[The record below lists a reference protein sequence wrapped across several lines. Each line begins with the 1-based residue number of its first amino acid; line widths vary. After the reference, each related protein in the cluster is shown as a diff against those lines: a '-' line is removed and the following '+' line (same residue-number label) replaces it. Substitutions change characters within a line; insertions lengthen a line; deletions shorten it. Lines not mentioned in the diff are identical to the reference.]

1 MKPNDM
7 IDYFRSIN
15 SNIFKKIGEKNTMKY
30 PGLLDDDI
38 SRVGTNE
45 AQMYNLLSGMVVADL
60 VKTCL
65 GPRGMSKMY
74 IDILGEDTL
83 TKHGG
88 AFLRKVDVDHP
99 AAKSVI
105 EAVNTVDTHVG
116 DGTSSTAILIGS
128 LLGNAKE
135 LLNLGIPTAT
145 IIRGYEMGLDL
156 ALNSLDEI
164 KIKQNNDNLEKMR
177 ELLITCITGK
187 TIFDLQED
195 QMKIVDMIIEA
206 SLDVADLKNHHLSI
220 DDIKIEEKIGNVTQI
235 QLIKGTLIDK
245 TIDSSA
251 MPKCINNAKILL
263 INESL
268 ETMKTRCES
277 EIEITSPE
285 QMSQFLV
292 QENNDLDHLVENI
305 VNSGANVVISR
316 KGVNDFVQE
325 SLAKKG
331 IISMR
336 RVKYNDLW
344 WLEKAVGAK
353 TCESIEKISPNEL
366 GFARKI
372 YEKTV
377 GGDPMVFVEGKSP
390 KSVTILL
397 RANSKRYLDELH
409 RNILNAFHVLQNFIE
424 SPFVVYGAGSVE
436 GLVSQKIKKQSVIID
451 GKEQV
456 VVDKFGDAILQIPL
470 TLAKNVGMDILD
482 TKTCLQAKLANSN
495 GKIKWYGINSETRN
509 ISDMSSSKIIETVA
523 VKQQIFKTAV
533 EATNLILNVN
543 DVFMKNI
550 IDNTHCH
557 VDGVVHAHHD
567 PGKNHNHFE
576 QEGLEQRQ
584 MHQYY

>member
-1 MKPNDM
+1 
-7 IDYFRSIN
+7 
-15 SNIFKKIGEKNTMKY
+15 MKY
-30 PGLLDDDI
+30 PGLLNDDI

-45 AQMYNLLSGMVVADL
+45 AQMYNLLSGTLVADL

-105 EAVNTVDTHVG
+105 DAVNTVDTHVG
-116 DGTSSTAILIGS
+116 DGTSSAAILIGS

-145 IIRGYEMGLDL
+145 IVRGYEMGLDL
-156 ALNSLDEI
+156 ALDTLDEI

-195 QMKIVDMIIEA
+195 QGKIVDMIIEA
-206 SLDVADLKNHHLSI
+206 ALDVADLKNNHFAI
-220 DDIKIEEKIGNVTQI
+220 DDIKIEDKIGNVTEI

-251 MPKCINNAKILL
+251 MPKCINDAKILL
-263 INESL
+263 INEPL
-268 ETMKTRCES
+268 ETMKTRYES
-277 EIEITSPE
+277 EIEITSPK

-292 QENNDLDHLVENI
+292 QENNDLDHLVQNI

-344 WLEKAVGAK
+344 WLEKAVNAK
-353 TCESIEKISPNEL
+353 TCESIEKISPHEL

-424 SPFVVYGAGSVE
+424 SPFVVCGAGSVE
-436 GLVSQKIKKQSVIID
+436 GLLSQKIKKQSGTID
-451 GKEQV
+451 GKEQIV
-456 VVDKFGDAILQIPL
+456 VEKFADSILEIPL
-470 TLAKNVGMDILD
+470 TLARNVGMDVLD
-482 TKTCLQAKLANSN
+482 TKTCLQAKFANSN

-509 ISDMSSSKIIETVA
+509 ISDMSLSKIIETVA

-533 EATNLILNVN
+533 EATNLILSVN

>member
-1 MKPNDM
+1 
-7 IDYFRSIN
+7 
-15 SNIFKKIGEKNTMKY
+15 MKY

-220 DDIKIEEKIGNVTQI
+220 DDIKIEEKIGNVTEI

-292 QENNDLDHLVENI
+292 QENNDLDHLVQNI

>member
-1 MKPNDM
+1 
-7 IDYFRSIN
+7 
-15 SNIFKKIGEKNTMKY
+15 MKY
-30 PGLLDDDI
+30 PGLLNDDI

-45 AQMYNLLSGMVVADL
+45 AQMYNLLSGTLVADL

-116 DGTSSTAILIGS
+116 DGTSSAAILIGS

-145 IIRGYEMGLDL
+145 IVRGYEIGLDL
-156 ALNSLDEI
+156 VLDYLDEI

-177 ELLITCITGK
+177 ELLTTCITGK

-195 QMKIVDMIIEA
+195 QGKIVDMIIEA
-206 SLDVADLKNHHLSI
+206 VLDVADLKNNYFSI
-220 DDIKIEEKIGNVTQI
+220 DDIKIEEKIGNVTEI

-251 MPKCINNAKILL
+251 MPKCINDAKILL
-263 INESL
+263 INEPL
-268 ETMKTRCES
+268 ETMKTRYES
-277 EIEITSPE
+277 EIEITSPK

-292 QENNDLDHLVENI
+292 QENNDLDHLVQNI

-344 WLEKAVGAK
+344 WLEKAVNAK
-353 TCESIEKISPNEL
+353 TCESIEKISPHEL

-397 RANSKRYLDELH
+397 RANSKLYLDELH

-424 SPFVVYGAGSVE
+424 SPFVVCGAGSVE
-436 GLVSQKIKKQSVIID
+436 GLLSQKIKKQSGTID
-451 GKEQV
+451 GKEQIV
-456 VVDKFGDAILQIPL
+456 VEKFADSILEIPL
-470 TLAKNVGMDILD
+470 TLARNVGMDVLD
-482 TKTCLQAKLANSN
+482 TKTCLQAKFANSN

-509 ISDMSSSKIIETVA
+509 ISDMSLSKIIETVA

-533 EATNLILNVN
+533 EATNLILSVD

>member
-1 MKPNDM
+1 
-7 IDYFRSIN
+7 
-15 SNIFKKIGEKNTMKY
+15 MKY
-30 PGLLDDDI
+30 PGLLNDDI

-45 AQMYNLLSGMVVADL
+45 AQMYNLLSGTLVADL

-116 DGTSSTAILIGS
+116 DGTSSAAILIGS

-145 IIRGYEMGLDL
+145 IVRGYEMGLDL
-156 ALNSLDEI
+156 VLDSLDEI

-195 QMKIVDMIIEA
+195 QGKIVDMIIEA
-206 SLDVADLKNHHLSI
+206 TLDVADLKNNHFAI
-220 DDIKIEEKIGNVTQI
+220 DDIKIEEKIGNVTEI

-251 MPKCINNAKILL
+251 MPKCINDAKILL
-263 INESL
+263 INEPL
-268 ETMKTRCES
+268 ETMKTRYES
-277 EIEITSPE
+277 EIEITSPK

-292 QENNDLDHLVENI
+292 QENNELDHLVQNI

-344 WLEKAVGAK
+344 WLEKAVNAK
-353 TCESIEKISPNEL
+353 TCESIEKISPHEL

-397 RANSKRYLDELH
+397 RANSKQYLDELH

-424 SPFVVYGAGSVE
+424 SPFVVCGAGSVE
-436 GLVSQKIKKQSVIID
+436 GLLSQKIKKQSGTID
-451 GKEQV
+451 GKEQIV
-456 VVDKFGDAILQIPL
+456 VEKFADSILEIPL
-470 TLAKNVGMDILD
+470 TLARNVGMDVLD
-482 TKTCLQAKLANSN
+482 TKTCLQAKFANSN

-509 ISDMSSSKIIETVA
+509 ISDMSLSKIIETVA

-533 EATNLILNVN
+533 EATNLIVNVN

>member
-1 MKPNDM
+1 
-7 IDYFRSIN
+7 
-15 SNIFKKIGEKNTMKY
+15 MKY
-30 PGLLDDDI
+30 PGLLNDDI

-45 AQMYNLLSGMVVADL
+45 AQMYNLLSGTLVADL

-116 DGTSSTAILIGS
+116 DGTSSAAILIGS

-145 IIRGYEMGLDL
+145 IVRGYEIGLDL
-156 ALNSLDEI
+156 VLDYLDEI

-206 SLDVADLKNHHLSI
+206 VLDVADLKNNHFAI
-220 DDIKIEEKIGNVTQI
+220 DDIKIEEKIGNVTEI

-251 MPKCINNAKILL
+251 MPKCINDAKILL
-263 INESL
+263 INEPL
-268 ETMKTRCES
+268 ETMKTRYES
-277 EIEITSPE
+277 EIVITSPK

-292 QENNDLDHLVENI
+292 QENNDLDHLVQNI

-344 WLEKAVGAK
+344 WLEKAVNAK
-353 TCESIEKISPNEL
+353 TCESIEKISPHEL

-424 SPFVVYGAGSVE
+424 SPFVVCGAGSVE
-436 GLVSQKIKKQSVIID
+436 GLLSQKIKKQSGTID
-451 GKEQV
+451 GKEQIV
-456 VVDKFGDAILQIPL
+456 VEKFADSILEIPL
-470 TLAKNVGMDILD
+470 TLARNVGMDVLD
-482 TKTCLQAKLANSN
+482 TKTCLQAKFANSN

-509 ISDMSSSKIIETVA
+509 ISDMSLSKIIETVA

-533 EATNLILNVN
+533 EATNLIVNVN

>member
-1 MKPNDM
+1 
-7 IDYFRSIN
+7 
-15 SNIFKKIGEKNTMKY
+15 MKY
-30 PGLLDDDI
+30 PGLLNDDI

-45 AQMYNLLSGMVVADL
+45 AQMYNLLSGTLVADL

-116 DGTSSTAILIGS
+116 DGTSSAAILIGS

-145 IIRGYEMGLDL
+145 IVRGYEMGLDL
-156 ALNSLDEI
+156 VLDSLDEI

-195 QMKIVDMIIEA
+195 QGKIVDMIIEA
-206 SLDVADLKNHHLSI
+206 TLDVADLKNNHFAI
-220 DDIKIEEKIGNVTQI
+220 DDIKIEDKIGNVTEI

-251 MPKCINNAKILL
+251 MPKCINDAKILL
-263 INESL
+263 INEPL
-268 ETMKTRCES
+268 ETMKTRYES
-277 EIEITSPE
+277 EIVITSPK

-292 QENNDLDHLVENI
+292 QENNDLDHLVQNI

-344 WLEKAVGAK
+344 WLEKAVNAK
-353 TCESIEKISPNEL
+353 TCESIEKISPHEL

-424 SPFVVYGAGSVE
+424 SPFVVCGAGSVE
-436 GLVSQKIKKQSVIID
+436 GLLSQKIKKQSGTID
-451 GKEQV
+451 GKEQIV
-456 VVDKFGDAILQIPL
+456 VEKFADSILEIPL
-470 TLAKNVGMDILD
+470 TLARNVGMDVLD
-482 TKTCLQAKLANSN
+482 TKTCLQAKFANSN

-509 ISDMSSSKIIETVA
+509 ISDMSLSKIIETVA

-533 EATNLILNVN
+533 EATNLIVNVN

>member
-1 MKPNDM
+1 
-7 IDYFRSIN
+7 
-15 SNIFKKIGEKNTMKY
+15 MKY
-30 PGLLDDDI
+30 PGLLNDDI

-45 AQMYNLLSGMVVADL
+45 AQMYNLLSGTLVADL

-116 DGTSSTAILIGS
+116 DGTSSAAILIGS

-145 IIRGYEMGLDL
+145 IVRGYEIGLDL
-156 ALNSLDEI
+156 ALDSLDEI

-195 QMKIVDMIIEA
+195 QGKIVDMIIEA
-206 SLDVADLKNHHLSI
+206 VLDVADLKNNHFAI
-220 DDIKIEEKIGNVTQI
+220 DDIKIEEKIGNVTEI

-251 MPKCINNAKILL
+251 MPKCINDAKILL
-263 INESL
+263 INEPL
-268 ETMKTRCES
+268 ETMKTRYES
-277 EIEITSPE
+277 EIEITSPK

-292 QENNDLDHLVENI
+292 QENNDLDHLVQNI

-344 WLEKAVGAK
+344 WLEKAVNAK
-353 TCESIEKISPNEL
+353 TCESIEKISPHEL

-397 RANSKRYLDELH
+397 RANSKQYLDELH
-409 RNILNAFHVLQNFIE
+409 RNILNAFHILQNFIE
-424 SPFVVYGAGSVE
+424 SPFVVCGAGSVE
-436 GLVSQKIKKQSVIID
+436 GLLSQKIKKQSGTID
-451 GKEQV
+451 GKEQIV
-456 VVDKFGDAILQIPL
+456 VEKFADSILEIPL
-470 TLAKNVGMDILD
+470 TLARNVGMDVLD
-482 TKTCLQAKLANSN
+482 TKTCLQAKFANSN

-509 ISDMSSSKIIETVA
+509 ISDMSLSKIIETVA

-533 EATNLILNVN
+533 EATNLIVNVN

>member
-1 MKPNDM
+1 
-7 IDYFRSIN
+7 
-15 SNIFKKIGEKNTMKY
+15 MKY
-30 PGLLDDDI
+30 PGLLDDNI

-45 AQMYNLLSGMVVADL
+45 AQMYNILSGMVVSDL

-99 AAKSVI
+99 AAKAVI

-116 DGTSSTAILIGS
+116 DGTSSTAVLIGS
-128 LLGNAKE
+128 FLENAKE

-145 IIRGYEMGLDL
+145 IVQGNEIGLDL
-156 ALNSLDEI
+156 ALDFLDEI
-164 KIKQNNDNLEKMR
+164 KIKQHNDNLEKMR
-177 ELLITCITGK
+177 ELLTTCITGK
-187 TIFDLQED
+187 TIFDLQD
-195 QMKIVDMIIEA
+195 DRTKIIDMILEA
-206 SLDVADLKNHHLSI
+206 VLDVSDLKNNTFSI
-220 DDIKIEEKIGNVTQI
+220 DDIKIEEKIGNVTEI

-245 TIDSSA
+245 TIDSSS
-251 MPKCINNAKILL
+251 MPKCIDDAKILL
-263 INESL
+263 INEPL
-268 ETMKTRCES
+268 ETMKTRYES

-292 QENNDLDHLVENI
+292 QENNDLDYLVQKI
-305 VNSGANVVISR
+305 VSSGANVVISR
-316 KGVNDFVQE
+316 KGVNNFVQE

-344 WLEKAVGAK
+344 WLEKAVNAK
-353 TCESIEKISPNEL
+353 TCKSIEKISPDEL

-377 GGDPMVFVEGKSP
+377 GGDSMVFVEGKSP

-409 RNILNAFHVLQNFIE
+409 RNILNAFHVLQNFIQ
-424 SPFVVYGAGSVE
+424 SPFIVYGAGSAE
-436 GLVSQKIKKQSVIID
+436 GLVSQKIKKQFQFID
-451 GKEQV
+451 GKEQI
-456 VVDKFGDAILQIPL
+456 VVDKFADSILQIPL
-470 TLAKNVGMDILD
+470 TLAKNVGMDVLN
-482 TKTCLQAKLANSN
+482 TRTSLQSKLAKTNQN
-495 GKIKWYGINSETRN
+495 TVWYGINSETRS
-509 ISDMSSSKIIETVA
+509 ISNMSSSKIIETVA

-557 VDGVVHAHHD
+557 IDGVVHAHHD

>member
-1 MKPNDM
+1 
-7 IDYFRSIN
+7 
-15 SNIFKKIGEKNTMKY
+15 MKY
-30 PGLLDDDI
+30 PGLLNDDI

-45 AQMYNLLSGMVVADL
+45 AQMYNLLSGTLVADL

-116 DGTSSTAILIGS
+116 DGTSSAAILIGS

-145 IIRGYEMGLDL
+145 IVRGYEIGLDL
-156 ALNSLDEI
+156 VLDYLDEI

-206 SLDVADLKNHHLSI
+206 VLDVADLKNNHFAI
-220 DDIKIEEKIGNVTQI
+220 DDIKIEEKIGNVTEI

-251 MPKCINNAKILL
+251 MPKCINDAKILL
-263 INESL
+263 INEPL
-268 ETMKTRCES
+268 ETMKTRYES
-277 EIEITSPE
+277 EIEITSPK

-292 QENNDLDHLVENI
+292 QENNDLDHLVQNI

-344 WLEKAVGAK
+344 WLEKAVNAK
-353 TCESIEKISPNEL
+353 TCESIEKISPHEL

-397 RANSKRYLDELH
+397 RANSKQYLDELH

-424 SPFVVYGAGSVE
+424 SPFVVCGAGSVE
-436 GLVSQKIKKQSVIID
+436 GLLSQKIKKQSGTID
-451 GKEQV
+451 GKEQIV
-456 VVDKFGDAILQIPL
+456 VEKFADSILEIPL
-470 TLAKNVGMDILD
+470 TLARNVGMDVLD
-482 TKTCLQAKLANSN
+482 TKTCLQAKFANSN

-509 ISDMSSSKIIETVA
+509 ISDMSLSKIIETVA

-533 EATNLILNVN
+533 EATNLIVNVN

>member
-1 MKPNDM
+1 
-7 IDYFRSIN
+7 
-15 SNIFKKIGEKNTMKY
+15 MKY
-30 PGLLDDDI
+30 PGLLNDDI

-45 AQMYNLLSGMVVADL
+45 AQMYNLLSGTLVADL

-105 EAVNTVDTHVG
+105 DAVNTVDTHVG
-116 DGTSSTAILIGS
+116 DGTSSAAILIGS

-145 IIRGYEMGLDL
+145 IVRGYEIGLDL
-156 ALNSLDEI
+156 VLDSLDEI

-195 QMKIVDMIIEA
+195 QGKIVDMIIEA
-206 SLDVADLKNHHLSI
+206 VLDVADLKNNHFAI
-220 DDIKIEEKIGNVTQI
+220 DDIKIEEKIGNVTEI

-251 MPKCINNAKILL
+251 MPKCINDAKILL
-263 INESL
+263 INEPL
-268 ETMKTRCES
+268 ETMKTRYES
-277 EIEITSPE
+277 EIEITSPK

-292 QENNDLDHLVENI
+292 QENNDLDHLVQNI

-344 WLEKAVGAK
+344 WLEKAVNAK
-353 TCESIEKISPNEL
+353 TCESIEKISPHEL

-397 RANSKRYLDELH
+397 RANSKQYLDELH

-424 SPFVVYGAGSVE
+424 SPFVVCGAGSVE
-436 GLVSQKIKKQSVIID
+436 GLLSQKIKKQSGTID
-451 GKEQV
+451 GKEQIV
-456 VVDKFGDAILQIPL
+456 VEKFADSILEIPL
-470 TLAKNVGMDILD
+470 TLARNVGMDVLD
-482 TKTCLQAKLANSN
+482 TKTCLQAKFANSN

-509 ISDMSSSKIIETVA
+509 ISDMSLSKIIETVA

-533 EATNLILNVN
+533 EATNLIVNVN

>member
-1 MKPNDM
+1 
-7 IDYFRSIN
+7 
-15 SNIFKKIGEKNTMKY
+15 MKY
-30 PGLLDDDI
+30 PGLLNDDI

-45 AQMYNLLSGMVVADL
+45 AQMYNLLSGTLVADL

-105 EAVNTVDTHVG
+105 DAVNTVDTHVG
-116 DGTSSTAILIGS
+116 DGTSSAAILIGS

-145 IIRGYEMGLDL
+145 IVRGYEIGLDL
-156 ALNSLDEI
+156 ALDTLDEI

-195 QMKIVDMIIEA
+195 QGKIVDMIIEA
-206 SLDVADLKNHHLSI
+206 VLDVADLKNNHFAI
-220 DDIKIEEKIGNVTQI
+220 DDIKIEDKIGNVTEI

-251 MPKCINNAKILL
+251 MPKCINDAKILL
-263 INESL
+263 INEPL
-268 ETMKTRCES
+268 ETMKTRYES
-277 EIEITSPE
+277 EIEITSPK

-292 QENNDLDHLVENI
+292 QENNDLDHLVQNI

-344 WLEKAVGAK
+344 WLEKAVNAK
-353 TCESIEKISPNEL
+353 TCESIEKISPHEL

-397 RANSKRYLDELH
+397 RANSKQYLDELH

-424 SPFVVYGAGSVE
+424 SPFVVCGAGSVE
-436 GLVSQKIKKQSVIID
+436 GLLSQKIKKQSGTID
-451 GKEQV
+451 GKEQIV
-456 VVDKFGDAILQIPL
+456 VEKFADSILEIPL
-470 TLAKNVGMDILD
+470 TLARNVGMDVLD
-482 TKTCLQAKLANSN
+482 TKTCLQAKFANSN

-509 ISDMSSSKIIETVA
+509 ISDMSLSKIIETVA

-533 EATNLILNVN
+533 EATNLIVNVN

>member
-1 MKPNDM
+1 
-7 IDYFRSIN
+7 
-15 SNIFKKIGEKNTMKY
+15 MKY

-45 AQMYNLLSGMVVADL
+45 AQKYNLLSGMVVADL

-116 DGTSSTAILIGS
+116 DGTSSAAILIGS
-128 LLGNAKE
+128 LLGNTKE
-135 LLNLGIPTAT
+135 LLNLGIPTAM
-145 IIRGYEMGLDL
+145 IVRGYEMSLDL
-156 ALNSLDEI
+156 VLDSLDEI

-177 ELLITCITGK
+177 ELLITCIAGK

-195 QMKIVDMIIEA
+195 QTKIVDMIIEA
-206 SLDVADLKNHHLSI
+206 VLDVADLKNNHFAI
-220 DDIKIEEKIGNVTQI
+220 DDIKIEEKIGNITDI

-251 MPKCINNAKILL
+251 MPKCINDAKILL
-263 INESL
+263 INEPL
-268 ETMKTRCES
+268 ETMKTRYES

-292 QENNDLDHLVENI
+292 QENNDLDHLVQNI

-344 WLEKAVGAK
+344 WLEKAVNAK
-353 TCESIEKISPNEL
+353 TCESIEKISPHEL

-424 SPFVVYGAGSVE
+424 NPFVVWGAGSVE
-436 GLVSQKIKKQSVIID
+436 GLLSQKIKEQSVTID
-451 GKEQV
+451 GKEQLA
-456 VVDKFGDAILQIPL
+456 VDKFADSILEIPL
-470 TLAKNVGMDILD
+470 TLARNVGMDVLD
-482 TKTCLQAKLANSN
+482 TKTRLQAKFANSK
-495 GKIKWYGINSETRN
+495 GKTKWYGIDSDTRK
-509 ISDMSSSKIIETVA
+509 ISDMSPSKIIETVS

-533 EATNLILNVN
+533 EATNLILSVN

>member
-1 MKPNDM
+1 
-7 IDYFRSIN
+7 
-15 SNIFKKIGEKNTMKY
+15 MKY
-30 PGLLDDDI
+30 PGLLNDDI

-45 AQMYNLLSGMVVADL
+45 AQMYNLLSGTLVADL

-116 DGTSSTAILIGS
+116 DGTSSAAILIGS

-145 IIRGYEMGLDL
+145 IVRGYEIGLDL
-156 ALNSLDEI
+156 ALDSLDEI

-177 ELLITCITGK
+177 ELLTTCITGK

-206 SLDVADLKNHHLSI
+206 VLDVADLKNNHFAI
-220 DDIKIEEKIGNVTQI
+220 DDIKIEDKIGNVTEI

-251 MPKCINNAKILL
+251 MPKCINDAKILL
-263 INESL
+263 INEPL
-268 ETMKTRCES
+268 ETMKTRYES
-277 EIEITSPE
+277 EIEITSPK

-292 QENNDLDHLVENI
+292 QENNELDHLVQNI

-344 WLEKAVGAK
+344 WLEKAVNAK
-353 TCESIEKISPNEL
+353 TCESIEKISPHEL

-397 RANSKRYLDELH
+397 RANSKQYLDELH

-424 SPFVVYGAGSVE
+424 SPFVVCGAGSVE
-436 GLVSQKIKKQSVIID
+436 GLLSQKIKKQSGTID
-451 GKEQV
+451 GKEQIV
-456 VVDKFGDAILQIPL
+456 VEKFADSILEIPL
-470 TLAKNVGMDILD
+470 TLARNVGMDVLD
-482 TKTCLQAKLANSN
+482 TKTCLQAKFANSN

-509 ISDMSSSKIIETVA
+509 ISDMSLSKIIETVA

-533 EATNLILNVN
+533 EATNLIVNVN

>member
-1 MKPNDM
+1 
-7 IDYFRSIN
+7 
-15 SNIFKKIGEKNTMKY
+15 MKY
-30 PGLLDDDI
+30 PGLLNDDI

-45 AQMYNLLSGMVVADL
+45 AQIYNLLSGTLVADL

-105 EAVNTVDTHVG
+105 DAVNTVDTHVG
-116 DGTSSTAILIGS
+116 DGTSSAAILIGS

-145 IIRGYEMGLDL
+145 IVRGYEMGLDL
-156 ALNSLDEI
+156 ALDTLDEI

-195 QMKIVDMIIEA
+195 QGKIVDMIIEA
-206 SLDVADLKNHHLSI
+206 ALDVADLKNNHFAI
-220 DDIKIEEKIGNVTQI
+220 DDIKIEEKIGNVTEI

-251 MPKCINNAKILL
+251 MPKCINDAKILL
-263 INESL
+263 INEPL
-268 ETMKTRCES
+268 ETMKTRYES
-277 EIEITSPE
+277 EIEITSPK

-292 QENNDLDHLVENI
+292 QENNDLDHLVQNI

-344 WLEKAVGAK
+344 WLEKAVNAK
-353 TCESIEKISPNEL
+353 TCESIEKISPHEL

-397 RANSKRYLDELH
+397 RANSKQYLDELH

-424 SPFVVYGAGSVE
+424 SPFVVCGAGSVE
-436 GLVSQKIKKQSVIID
+436 GLLSQKIKKQSGTID
-451 GKEQV
+451 GKEQIV
-456 VVDKFGDAILQIPL
+456 VEKFADSILEIPL
-470 TLAKNVGMDILD
+470 TLARNVGMDVLD
-482 TKTCLQAKLANSN
+482 TKTCLQAKFANSN

-509 ISDMSSSKIIETVA
+509 ISDMSLSKIIETVA

-533 EATNLILNVN
+533 EATNLIVNVN

>member
-1 MKPNDM
+1 
-7 IDYFRSIN
+7 
-15 SNIFKKIGEKNTMKY
+15 MKY

-38 SRVGTNE
+38 SRVGSNE
-45 AQMYNLLSGMVVADL
+45 AQKYNLLSGMVVADL

-116 DGTSSTAILIGS
+116 DGTSSAAILIGS

-145 IIRGYEMGLDL
+145 IVQGYEMGLDL
-156 ALNSLDEI
+156 VLDSLDEI

-187 TIFDLQED
+187 TIFDLQDD

-206 SLDVADLKNHHLSI
+206 ALDVADLKNNHFAI
-220 DDIKIEEKIGNVTQI
+220 DDIKIEEKVGNITEI

-251 MPKCINNAKILL
+251 MPKCINDAKILL
-263 INESL
+263 INEPL
-268 ETMKTRCES
+268 ETMKTRYES

-285 QMSQFLV
+285 QMNQFLV
-292 QENNDLDHLVENI
+292 QENNDLDYLVQNI

-344 WLEKAVGAK
+344 WLEKAVNAK
-353 TCESIEKISPNEL
+353 TCESIEKISPHEL

-424 SPFVVYGAGSVE
+424 NPFVVCGAGSVE
-436 GLVSQKIKKQSVIID
+436 GLLSQKIKEQSVTID
-451 GKEQV
+451 GKEQLA
-456 VVDKFGDAILQIPL
+456 VDKFADSILEIPL
-470 TLAKNVGMDILD
+470 TLARNVGMDVLD
-482 TKTCLQAKLANSN
+482 TKTRLQAKFANSN
-495 GKIKWYGINSETRN
+495 GKTKWYGINSETRN

-523 VKQQIFKTAV
+523 VKQQVFKTAV
-533 EATNLILNVN
+533 EATNLILSVN

>member
-1 MKPNDM
+1 
-7 IDYFRSIN
+7 
-15 SNIFKKIGEKNTMKY
+15 MKY

-45 AQMYNLLSGMVVADL
+45 AQMYNLLSGTLVADL

-116 DGTSSTAILIGS
+116 DGTSSAAILIGS

-145 IIRGYEMGLDL
+145 IVRGYEIGLDL
-156 ALNSLDEI
+156 VLDYLDEI

-195 QMKIVDMIIEA
+195 QGKIVDMIIEA
-206 SLDVADLKNHHLSI
+206 TLDVADLKNNHFAI
-220 DDIKIEEKIGNVTQI
+220 DDIKIEDKIGNVTEI

-251 MPKCINNAKILL
+251 MPKCINDAKILL
-263 INESL
+263 INEPL
-268 ETMKTRCES
+268 ETMKTRYES
-277 EIEITSPE
+277 EIEITSPK

-292 QENNDLDHLVENI
+292 QENNDLDHLVQNI

-344 WLEKAVGAK
+344 WLEKAVNAK
-353 TCESIEKISPNEL
+353 TCESIEKISPHEL

-424 SPFVVYGAGSVE
+424 SPFVVCGAGSVE
-436 GLVSQKIKKQSVIID
+436 GLLSQKIKKQSGTID
-451 GKEQV
+451 GKEQIV
-456 VVDKFGDAILQIPL
+456 VEKFADSILEIPL
-470 TLAKNVGMDILD
+470 TLARNVGMDVLD
-482 TKTCLQAKLANSN
+482 TKTCLQAKFANSN

-509 ISDMSSSKIIETVA
+509 ISDMSLSKIIETVA

-533 EATNLILNVN
+533 EATNLILSVD

>member
-1 MKPNDM
+1 
-7 IDYFRSIN
+7 
-15 SNIFKKIGEKNTMKY
+15 MKY
-30 PGLLDDDI
+30 PGLLNDDI

-45 AQMYNLLSGMVVADL
+45 AQMYNLLSGTLVADL

-116 DGTSSTAILIGS
+116 DGTSSAAILIGS

-145 IIRGYEMGLDL
+145 IVRGYEIGLDL
-156 ALNSLDEI
+156 ALDSLDEI

-177 ELLITCITGK
+177 ELLTTCITGK

-206 SLDVADLKNHHLSI
+206 VLDVADLKNNHFAI
-220 DDIKIEEKIGNVTQI
+220 DDIKIEEKIGNVTEI

-251 MPKCINNAKILL
+251 MPKCINDAKILL
-263 INESL
+263 INEPL
-268 ETMKTRCES
+268 ETMKTRYES
-277 EIEITSPE
+277 EIEITSPK

-292 QENNDLDHLVENI
+292 QENNELDHLVQNI

-344 WLEKAVGAK
+344 WLEKAVNAK
-353 TCESIEKISPNEL
+353 TCESIEKISPHEL

-397 RANSKRYLDELH
+397 RANSKQYLDELH

-424 SPFVVYGAGSVE
+424 SPFVVCGAGSVE
-436 GLVSQKIKKQSVIID
+436 GLLSQKIKKQSGIID
-451 GKEQV
+451 GKEQIV
-456 VVDKFGDAILQIPL
+456 VEKFADSILEIPL
-470 TLAKNVGMDILD
+470 TLARNVGMDVLD
-482 TKTCLQAKLANSN
+482 TKTCLQAKFANSN

-509 ISDMSSSKIIETVA
+509 ISDMSLSKIIETVA

-533 EATNLILNVN
+533 EATNLIVNVN

>member
-1 MKPNDM
+1 
-7 IDYFRSIN
+7 
-15 SNIFKKIGEKNTMKY
+15 MKY
-30 PGLLDDDI
+30 PGLLNDDI

-45 AQMYNLLSGMVVADL
+45 AQMYNLLSGTLVADL

-116 DGTSSTAILIGS
+116 DGTSSAAILIGS

-145 IIRGYEMGLDL
+145 IVRGYEIGLDL
-156 ALNSLDEI
+156 VLDSLDEI

-195 QMKIVDMIIEA
+195 QGKIVDMIIEA
-206 SLDVADLKNHHLSI
+206 TLDVADLKNNHFSI
-220 DDIKIEEKIGNVTQI
+220 DDIKIEEKIGNVTEI

-251 MPKCINNAKILL
+251 MPKCINDAKILL
-263 INESL
+263 INEPL
-268 ETMKTRCES
+268 ETMKTRYES
-277 EIEITSPE
+277 EIVITSPK

-292 QENNDLDHLVENI
+292 QENNDLDHLVQNI

-344 WLEKAVGAK
+344 WLEKAVNAK
-353 TCESIEKISPNEL
+353 TCESIEKISPHEL

-397 RANSKRYLDELH
+397 RANSKQYLDELH

-424 SPFVVYGAGSVE
+424 SPFVVCGAGSVE
-436 GLVSQKIKKQSVIID
+436 GLLSQKIKKQSGTID
-451 GKEQV
+451 GKEQIV
-456 VVDKFGDAILQIPL
+456 VEKFADSILEIPL
-470 TLAKNVGMDILD
+470 TLARNVGMDVLD
-482 TKTCLQAKLANSN
+482 TKTCLQAKFANSN

-509 ISDMSSSKIIETVA
+509 ISDMSLSKIIETVA

-533 EATNLILNVN
+533 EATNLILSVD

>member
-1 MKPNDM
+1 
-7 IDYFRSIN
+7 
-15 SNIFKKIGEKNTMKY
+15 MKY

-45 AQMYNLLSGMVVADL
+45 AQMYNLLSGTLVADL

-105 EAVNTVDTHVG
+105 DAVNTVDTHVG
-116 DGTSSTAILIGS
+116 DGTSSAAILIGS

-145 IIRGYEMGLDL
+145 IVRGYEMGLDL
-156 ALNSLDEI
+156 VLDTLDEI

-195 QMKIVDMIIEA
+195 QIKIVDMIIEA
-206 SLDVADLKNHHLSI
+206 VLDVADLRNNYFSI
-220 DDIKIEEKIGNVTQI
+220 DDIKIEEKIGNVTEI

-251 MPKCINNAKILL
+251 MPKCINDAKILL
-263 INESL
+263 INEPL
-268 ETMKTRCES
+268 ETMKTRYES
-277 EIEITSPE
+277 EIEITSPK

-292 QENNDLDHLVENI
+292 QENNDLDHLVQNI

-316 KGVNDFVQE
+316 KGINDFVQE
-325 SLAKKG
+325 SLSKKG

-344 WLEKAVGAK
+344 WLEKAVNAK
-353 TCESIEKISPNEL
+353 TCESIEKISPHEL

-436 GLVSQKIKKQSVIID
+436 GLLSQKIKNQSVTID
-451 GKEQV
+451 GKEQMV
-456 VVDKFGDAILQIPL
+456 VEKFADSILEIPL
-470 TLAKNVGMDILD
+470 TLARNVGMDVLD
-482 TKTCLQAKLANSN
+482 TKTCLQAKFANSN

-509 ISDMSSSKIIETVA
+509 ISDMSLSKIIETVA

-533 EATNLILNVN
+533 EATNLILSVD

>member
-1 MKPNDM
+1 
-7 IDYFRSIN
+7 
-15 SNIFKKIGEKNTMKY
+15 MKY
-30 PGLLDDDI
+30 PGLLNDDI

-45 AQMYNLLSGMVVADL
+45 AQMYNLLSGTLVADL

-116 DGTSSTAILIGS
+116 DGTSSAAILIGS

-145 IIRGYEMGLDL
+145 IVRGYEIGLDL
-156 ALNSLDEI
+156 ALDSLDEI

-195 QMKIVDMIIEA
+195 QGKIVDMIIEA
-206 SLDVADLKNHHLSI
+206 ALDVADLKNNHFSI
-220 DDIKIEEKIGNVTQI
+220 DDIKIEEKIGNVTEI

-251 MPKCINNAKILL
+251 MPKCINDAKILL
-263 INESL
+263 INEPL
-268 ETMKTRCES
+268 ETMKTRYES
-277 EIEITSPE
+277 EIEITSPK

-292 QENNDLDHLVENI
+292 QENNDLDHLVQNI

-344 WLEKAVGAK
+344 WLEKAVNAK
-353 TCESIEKISPNEL
+353 TCESIEKISPHEL

-397 RANSKRYLDELH
+397 RANSKQYLDELH

-424 SPFVVYGAGSVE
+424 SPFVVCGAGSVE
-436 GLVSQKIKKQSVIID
+436 GLLSQKIKKQSGTID
-451 GKEQV
+451 GKEQIV
-456 VVDKFGDAILQIPL
+456 VEKFADSILEIPL
-470 TLAKNVGMDILD
+470 TLARNVGMDVLD
-482 TKTCLQAKLANSN
+482 TKTCLQAKFANSN

-509 ISDMSSSKIIETVA
+509 ISDMSLSKIIETVA

-533 EATNLILNVN
+533 EATNLIVNVN

>member
-1 MKPNDM
+1 
-7 IDYFRSIN
+7 
-15 SNIFKKIGEKNTMKY
+15 KNTMKY

-436 GLVSQKIKKQSVIID
+436 GLVSQKIKKQSVFID

-470 TLAKNVGMDILD
+470 TLAKNVGMDVLD

>member
-1 MKPNDM
+1 
-7 IDYFRSIN
+7 
-15 SNIFKKIGEKNTMKY
+15 MKY

-105 EAVNTVDTHVG
+105 DAVNTVDTHVG
-116 DGTSSTAILIGS
+116 DGTSSVSILIGS
-128 LLGNAKE
+128 LLGNAKK
-135 LLNLGIPTAT
+135 LLNLGIPTAA
-145 IIRGYEMGLDL
+145 IVRGYEMSLDFVL
-156 ALNSLDEI
+156 DSLDEI

-195 QMKIVDMIIEA
+195 QGKIVDMIIEA
-206 SLDVADLKNHHLSI
+206 VLDVADLKNNHFAI
-220 DDIKIEEKIGNVTQI
+220 DDIKIEDKIGNVTEI

-251 MPKCINNAKILL
+251 MPKCINDAKILL
-263 INESL
+263 INEPL
-268 ETMKTRCES
+268 ETMKTRYES

-292 QENNDLDHLVENI
+292 QENNDLDHLVQNI

-344 WLEKAVGAK
+344 WLEKAVNAK
-353 TCESIEKISPNEL
+353 TCESIEKISPHEL

-372 YEKTV
+372 YEKTI
-377 GGDPMVFVEGKSP
+377 GGDPMVFVEGKAP

-409 RNILNAFHVLQNFIE
+409 RNILNAFHVLQNFIQN
-424 SPFVVYGAGSVE
+424 PFVVCGAGSVE
-436 GLVSQKIKKQSVIID
+436 GLLSQKIKEQSVTID
-451 GKEQV
+451 GKEQLA
-456 VVDKFGDAILQIPL
+456 VDKFADSILEIPL
-470 TLAKNVGMDILD
+470 TLARNVGMDVLD
-482 TKTCLQAKLANSN
+482 TKTRLQAKFANSN
-495 GKIKWYGINSETRN
+495 GKTKWYGINSETRN
-509 ISDMSSSKIIETVA
+509 ISDMSSSNIIETVA

-533 EATNLILNVN
+533 EATNLILSVN

-557 VDGVVHAHHD
+557 IDGVVHAHHD

>member
-1 MKPNDM
+1 
-7 IDYFRSIN
+7 
-15 SNIFKKIGEKNTMKY
+15 MKY
-30 PGLLDDDI
+30 PGLLNDDI

-45 AQMYNLLSGMVVADL
+45 AQMYNLLSGTLVADL

-116 DGTSSTAILIGS
+116 DGTSSAAILIGS

-145 IIRGYEMGLDL
+145 IVRGYEIGLDL
-156 ALNSLDEI
+156 VLDSLDEI

-195 QMKIVDMIIEA
+195 QRKIVDMIIEA
-206 SLDVADLKNHHLSI
+206 TLDVADLKNNHFAI
-220 DDIKIEEKIGNVTQI
+220 DDIKIEDKIGNVTEI

-251 MPKCINNAKILL
+251 MPKCINDAKILL
-263 INESL
+263 INEPL
-268 ETMKTRCES
+268 ETMKTRYES
-277 EIEITSPE
+277 EIEITSPK

-292 QENNDLDHLVENI
+292 QENNELDHLVQNI

-344 WLEKAVGAK
+344 WLEKAVNAK
-353 TCESIEKISPNEL
+353 TCESIEKISPHEL

-397 RANSKRYLDELH
+397 RANSKQYLDELH

-424 SPFVVYGAGSVE
+424 SPFVVCGAGSVE
-436 GLVSQKIKKQSVIID
+436 GLLSQKIKKQSGTID
-451 GKEQV
+451 GKEQIV
-456 VVDKFGDAILQIPL
+456 VEKFADSILEIPL
-470 TLAKNVGMDILD
+470 TLARNVGMDVLD
-482 TKTCLQAKLANSN
+482 TKTCLQAKFANSN

-509 ISDMSSSKIIETVA
+509 ISDMSLSKIIETVA

-533 EATNLILNVN
+533 EATNLIVNVN

>member
-1 MKPNDM
+1 
-7 IDYFRSIN
+7 
-15 SNIFKKIGEKNTMKY
+15 MKY
-30 PGLLDDDI
+30 PGLLNDDI

-45 AQMYNLLSGMVVADL
+45 AQIYNLLSGTLVADL

-116 DGTSSTAILIGS
+116 DGTSSAAILIGS

-145 IIRGYEMGLDL
+145 IVRGYEIGLDL
-156 ALNSLDEI
+156 ALDSLDEI

-177 ELLITCITGK
+177 ELLTTCITGK

-206 SLDVADLKNHHLSI
+206 VLDVADLKNNYFSI
-220 DDIKIEEKIGNVTQI
+220 DDIKIEEKIGNVTEI

-251 MPKCINNAKILL
+251 MPKCINDAKILL
-263 INESL
+263 INEPL
-268 ETMKTRCES
+268 ETMKTRYES
-277 EIEITSPE
+277 EIEITSPK

-292 QENNDLDHLVENI
+292 QENNDLDHLVQNI

-344 WLEKAVGAK
+344 WLEKAVNAK
-353 TCESIEKISPNEL
+353 TCESIEKISPHEL

-397 RANSKRYLDELH
+397 RANSKQYLDELH

-424 SPFVVYGAGSVE
+424 SPFVVCGAGSVE
-436 GLVSQKIKKQSVIID
+436 GLLSQKIKKQSGTID
-451 GKEQV
+451 GKEQIV
-456 VVDKFGDAILQIPL
+456 VEKFADSILEIPL
-470 TLAKNVGMDILD
+470 TLARNVGMDVLD
-482 TKTCLQAKLANSN
+482 TKTCLQAKFANSN

-509 ISDMSSSKIIETVA
+509 ISDMSLSKIIETVA

-533 EATNLILNVN
+533 EATNLIVNVN

>member
-1 MKPNDM
+1 
-7 IDYFRSIN
+7 
-15 SNIFKKIGEKNTMKY
+15 MKY
-30 PGLLDDDI
+30 PGLLNDDI

-45 AQMYNLLSGMVVADL
+45 AQMYNLLSGTLVADL

-116 DGTSSTAILIGS
+116 DGTSSAAILIGS

-145 IIRGYEMGLDL
+145 IVRGYEIGLDL
-156 ALNSLDEI
+156 VLDSLDEI

-206 SLDVADLKNHHLSI
+206 VLDVADLKNNHFAI
-220 DDIKIEEKIGNVTQI
+220 DDIKIEEKIGNVTEI

-251 MPKCINNAKILL
+251 MPKCINDAKILL
-263 INESL
+263 INEPL
-268 ETMKTRCES
+268 ETMKTRYES
-277 EIEITSPE
+277 EIEITSPK

-292 QENNDLDHLVENI
+292 QENNELDHLVQNI

-344 WLEKAVGAK
+344 WLEKAVNAK
-353 TCESIEKISPNEL
+353 TCESIEKISPHEL

-397 RANSKRYLDELH
+397 RANSKQYLDELH

-424 SPFVVYGAGSVE
+424 SPFVVCGAGSVE
-436 GLVSQKIKKQSVIID
+436 GLLSQKIKKQSGTID
-451 GKEQV
+451 GKEQIV
-456 VVDKFGDAILQIPL
+456 VEKFADSILEIPL
-470 TLAKNVGMDILD
+470 TLARNVGMDVLD
-482 TKTCLQAKLANSN
+482 TKTCLQAKFANSN

-509 ISDMSSSKIIETVA
+509 ISDMSLSKIIETVA

-533 EATNLILNVN
+533 EATNLIVNVN

>member
-1 MKPNDM
+1 
-7 IDYFRSIN
+7 
-15 SNIFKKIGEKNTMKY
+15 MKY
-30 PGLLDDDI
+30 PGLLNDDI

-45 AQMYNLLSGMVVADL
+45 AQIYNLLSGTLVADL

-116 DGTSSTAILIGS
+116 DGTSSAAILIGS

-145 IIRGYEMGLDL
+145 IVRGYEIGLDL
-156 ALNSLDEI
+156 ALDSLDEI

-177 ELLITCITGK
+177 ELLTTCITGK

-195 QMKIVDMIIEA
+195 QGKIVDMIIEA
-206 SLDVADLKNHHLSI
+206 VLDVADLKNNHFAI
-220 DDIKIEEKIGNVTQI
+220 DDIKIEDKIGNVTEI

-251 MPKCINNAKILL
+251 MPKCINDAKILL
-263 INESL
+263 INEPL
-268 ETMKTRCES
+268 ETMKTRYES
-277 EIEITSPE
+277 EIEITSPK

-292 QENNDLDHLVENI
+292 QENNDLDHLVQNI

-344 WLEKAVGAK
+344 WLEKAVNAK
-353 TCESIEKISPNEL
+353 TCESIEKISPHEL

-397 RANSKRYLDELH
+397 RANSKQYLDELH

-424 SPFVVYGAGSVE
+424 SPFVVCGAGSVE
-436 GLVSQKIKKQSVIID
+436 GLLSQKIKKQSGTID
-451 GKEQV
+451 GKEQIV
-456 VVDKFGDAILQIPL
+456 VEKFADSILEIPL
-470 TLAKNVGMDILD
+470 TLARNVGMDVLD
-482 TKTCLQAKLANSN
+482 TKTCLQAKFANSN

-509 ISDMSSSKIIETVA
+509 ISDMSLSKIIETVA

-533 EATNLILNVN
+533 EATNLIVNVN

>member
-1 MKPNDM
+1 
-7 IDYFRSIN
+7 
-15 SNIFKKIGEKNTMKY
+15 MKY
-30 PGLLDDDI
+30 PGLLNDDI

-45 AQMYNLLSGMVVADL
+45 AQMYNLLSGTLVADL

-116 DGTSSTAILIGS
+116 DGTSSAAILIGS

-145 IIRGYEMGLDL
+145 IVRGYEIGLDL
-156 ALNSLDEI
+156 VLDYLDEI

-195 QMKIVDMIIEA
+195 QGKIVDMIIEA
-206 SLDVADLKNHHLSI
+206 VLDVADLKNNYFSI
-220 DDIKIEEKIGNVTQI
+220 DDIKIEEKIGNVTEI

-251 MPKCINNAKILL
+251 MPKCINDAKILL
-263 INESL
+263 INEPL
-268 ETMKTRCES
+268 ETMKTRYES
-277 EIEITSPE
+277 EIVITSPK

-292 QENNDLDHLVENI
+292 QENNDLDHLVQNI

-344 WLEKAVGAK
+344 WLEKAVNAK
-353 TCESIEKISPNEL
+353 TCESIEKISPHEL

-424 SPFVVYGAGSVE
+424 SPFVVCGAGSVE
-436 GLVSQKIKKQSVIID
+436 GLLSQKIKKQSGTID
-451 GKEQV
+451 GKEQIV
-456 VVDKFGDAILQIPL
+456 VEKFADSILEIPL
-470 TLAKNVGMDILD
+470 TLARNVGMDVLD
-482 TKTCLQAKLANSN
+482 TKTCLQAKFANSN

-509 ISDMSSSKIIETVA
+509 ISDMSLSKIIETVA

-533 EATNLILNVN
+533 EATNLILSVD

>member
-1 MKPNDM
+1 
-7 IDYFRSIN
+7 
-15 SNIFKKIGEKNTMKY
+15 MKY

-45 AQMYNLLSGMVVADL
+45 AQMYNLLSGTLVADL

-116 DGTSSTAILIGS
+116 DGTSSAAILIGS

-145 IIRGYEMGLDL
+145 IVRGYEIGLDL
-156 ALNSLDEI
+156 VLDSLDEI

-206 SLDVADLKNHHLSI
+206 TLDVADLKNNYFSI
-220 DDIKIEEKIGNVTQI
+220 DDIKIEEKIGNVTEI

-251 MPKCINNAKILL
+251 MPKCINDAKILL
-263 INESL
+263 INEPL
-268 ETMKTRCES
+268 ETMKTRYES
-277 EIEITSPE
+277 EIEITSPK

-292 QENNDLDHLVENI
+292 QENNDLDHLVQNI

-344 WLEKAVGAK
+344 WLEKAVNAK
-353 TCESIEKISPNEL
+353 TCESIEKISPHEL

-424 SPFVVYGAGSVE
+424 SPFVVCGAGSVE
-436 GLVSQKIKKQSVIID
+436 GLLSQKIKKQSGTID
-451 GKEQV
+451 GKEQIV
-456 VVDKFGDAILQIPL
+456 VEKFADSILEIPL
-470 TLAKNVGMDILD
+470 TLARNVGMDVLD
-482 TKTCLQAKLANSN
+482 TKTCLQAKFANSN

-509 ISDMSSSKIIETVA
+509 ISDMSLSKIIETVA

-533 EATNLILNVN
+533 EATNLIVNVN

>member
-1 MKPNDM
+1 
-7 IDYFRSIN
+7 
-15 SNIFKKIGEKNTMKY
+15 MKY
-30 PGLLDDDI
+30 PGLLNDDI

-45 AQMYNLLSGMVVADL
+45 AQMYNLLSGTLVADL

-116 DGTSSTAILIGS
+116 DGTSSAAILIGS

-145 IIRGYEMGLDL
+145 IVRGYEIGLDL
-156 ALNSLDEI
+156 VLDYLDEI

-195 QMKIVDMIIEA
+195 QGKIVDMIIEA
-206 SLDVADLKNHHLSI
+206 VLDVADLKNNHFAI
-220 DDIKIEEKIGNVTQI
+220 DDIKIEEKIGNVTEI

-251 MPKCINNAKILL
+251 MPKCINDAKILL
-263 INESL
+263 INEPL
-268 ETMKTRCES
+268 ETMKTRYES
-277 EIEITSPE
+277 EIEITSPK

-292 QENNDLDHLVENI
+292 QENNELDHLVQNI

-344 WLEKAVGAK
+344 WLEKAVNAK
-353 TCESIEKISPNEL
+353 TCESIEKISPHEL

-397 RANSKRYLDELH
+397 RANSKQYLDELH

-424 SPFVVYGAGSVE
+424 SPFVVCGAGSVE
-436 GLVSQKIKKQSVIID
+436 GLLSQKIKKQSGTID
-451 GKEQV
+451 GKEQIV
-456 VVDKFGDAILQIPL
+456 VEKFADSILEIPL
-470 TLAKNVGMDILD
+470 TLARNVGMDVLD
-482 TKTCLQAKLANSN
+482 TKTCLQAKFANSN

-509 ISDMSSSKIIETVA
+509 ISDMSLSKIIETVA

-533 EATNLILNVN
+533 EATNLIVNVN

>member
-1 MKPNDM
+1 
-7 IDYFRSIN
+7 
-15 SNIFKKIGEKNTMKY
+15 MKY
-30 PGLLDDDI
+30 PGLLNDDI

-45 AQMYNLLSGMVVADL
+45 AQMYNLLSGTLVADL

-116 DGTSSTAILIGS
+116 DGTSSAAILIGS

-145 IIRGYEMGLDL
+145 IVRGYEIGLDL
-156 ALNSLDEI
+156 ALDTLDEI

-195 QMKIVDMIIEA
+195 QGKIVDMIIEA
-206 SLDVADLKNHHLSI
+206 TLDVADLKNNHFAI
-220 DDIKIEEKIGNVTQI
+220 DDIKIEDKIGNVTEI

-251 MPKCINNAKILL
+251 MPKCINDAKILL
-263 INESL
+263 INEPL
-268 ETMKTRCES
+268 ETMKTRYES
-277 EIEITSPE
+277 EIEITSPK

-292 QENNDLDHLVENI
+292 QENNDLDHLVQNI

-316 KGVNDFVQE
+316 KGINDFVQE

-344 WLEKAVGAK
+344 WLEKAVNAK
-353 TCESIEKISPNEL
+353 TCESIEKISPHEL

-397 RANSKRYLDELH
+397 RANSKQYLDELH

-424 SPFVVYGAGSVE
+424 SPFVVCGAGSVE
-436 GLVSQKIKKQSVIID
+436 GLLSQKIKKQSGTID
-451 GKEQV
+451 GKEQIV
-456 VVDKFGDAILQIPL
+456 VEKFADSILEIPL
-470 TLAKNVGMDILD
+470 TLARNVGMDVLD
-482 TKTCLQAKLANSN
+482 TKTCLQAKFANSN

-509 ISDMSSSKIIETVA
+509 ISDMSLSKIIETVA

-533 EATNLILNVN
+533 EATNLILSVD

>member
-1 MKPNDM
+1 
-7 IDYFRSIN
+7 
-15 SNIFKKIGEKNTMKY
+15 MKY
-30 PGLLDDDI
+30 PGLLNDDI

-45 AQMYNLLSGMVVADL
+45 AQMYNLLSGTLVADL

-116 DGTSSTAILIGS
+116 DGTSSAAILIGS

-145 IIRGYEMGLDL
+145 IVRGYEIGLDL
-156 ALNSLDEI
+156 ALDTLDEI

-206 SLDVADLKNHHLSI
+206 VLDVADLKNNYFSI
-220 DDIKIEEKIGNVTQI
+220 DDIKIEEKIGNVTEI

-251 MPKCINNAKILL
+251 MPKCINDAKILL
-263 INESL
+263 INEPL
-268 ETMKTRCES
+268 ETMKTRYES
-277 EIEITSPE
+277 EIEITSPK

-292 QENNDLDHLVENI
+292 QENNDLDHLVQNI

-344 WLEKAVGAK
+344 WLEKAVNAK
-353 TCESIEKISPNEL
+353 TCESIEKISPHEL

-397 RANSKRYLDELH
+397 RANSKQYLDELH

-424 SPFVVYGAGSVE
+424 SPFVVCGAGSVE
-436 GLVSQKIKKQSVIID
+436 GLLSQKIKKQSGTID
-451 GKEQV
+451 GKEQIV
-456 VVDKFGDAILQIPL
+456 VEKFADSILEIPL
-470 TLAKNVGMDILD
+470 TLARNVGMDVLD
-482 TKTCLQAKLANSN
+482 TKTCLQAKFANSN

-509 ISDMSSSKIIETVA
+509 ISDMSLSKIIETVA

-533 EATNLILNVN
+533 EATNLIVNVN

>member
-1 MKPNDM
+1 
-7 IDYFRSIN
+7 
-15 SNIFKKIGEKNTMKY
+15 MKY
-30 PGLLDDDI
+30 PGLLNDDI

-45 AQMYNLLSGMVVADL
+45 AQMYNLLSGTLVADL

-116 DGTSSTAILIGS
+116 DGTSSAAILIGS

-145 IIRGYEMGLDL
+145 IVRGYEIGLDL
-156 ALNSLDEI
+156 ALDTLDEI

-206 SLDVADLKNHHLSI
+206 VLDVADLKNNYFSI
-220 DDIKIEEKIGNVTQI
+220 DDIKIEEKIGNVTEI

-251 MPKCINNAKILL
+251 MPKCINDAKILL
-263 INESL
+263 INEPL
-268 ETMKTRCES
+268 ETMKTRYES
-277 EIEITSPE
+277 EIEITSPK

-292 QENNDLDHLVENI
+292 QENNDLDHLVQNI

-316 KGVNDFVQE
+316 KGINDFVQE

-344 WLEKAVGAK
+344 WLEKAVNAK
-353 TCESIEKISPNEL
+353 TCESIEKISPHEL

-397 RANSKRYLDELH
+397 RANSKQYLDELH

-424 SPFVVYGAGSVE
+424 SPFVVCGAGSVE
-436 GLVSQKIKKQSVIID
+436 GLLSQKIKKQSGTID
-451 GKEQV
+451 GKEQIV
-456 VVDKFGDAILQIPL
+456 VEKFADSILEIPL
-470 TLAKNVGMDILD
+470 TLARNVGMDVLD
-482 TKTCLQAKLANSN
+482 TKTCLQAKFANSN

-509 ISDMSSSKIIETVA
+509 ISDMSLSKIIETVA

-533 EATNLILNVN
+533 EATNLILSVD

>member
-1 MKPNDM
+1 
-7 IDYFRSIN
+7 
-15 SNIFKKIGEKNTMKY
+15 MKY
-30 PGLLDDDI
+30 PGLLNDDI

-45 AQMYNLLSGMVVADL
+45 AQMYNLLSGTLVADL

-116 DGTSSTAILIGS
+116 DGTSSAAILIGS

-145 IIRGYEMGLDL
+145 IVRGYEIGLDL
-156 ALNSLDEI
+156 VLDSLDEI

-206 SLDVADLKNHHLSI
+206 TLDVADLKNNHFAI
-220 DDIKIEEKIGNVTQI
+220 DDIKIEEKIGNVTEI

-251 MPKCINNAKILL
+251 MPKCINDAKILL
-263 INESL
+263 INEPL
-268 ETMKTRCES
+268 ETMKTRYES
-277 EIEITSPE
+277 EIEITSPK

-292 QENNDLDHLVENI
+292 QENNDLDHLVQNI

-344 WLEKAVGAK
+344 WLEKAVNAK
-353 TCESIEKISPNEL
+353 TCESIEKISPHEL

-397 RANSKRYLDELH
+397 RANSKQYLDELH

-424 SPFVVYGAGSVE
+424 SPFVVCGAGSVE
-436 GLVSQKIKKQSVIID
+436 GLLSQKIKKQSGTID
-451 GKEQV
+451 GKEQIV
-456 VVDKFGDAILQIPL
+456 VEKFADSILEIPL
-470 TLAKNVGMDILD
+470 TLARNVGMDVLD
-482 TKTCLQAKLANSN
+482 TKTCLQAKFANSN

-509 ISDMSSSKIIETVA
+509 ISDMSLSKIIETVA

-533 EATNLILNVN
+533 EATNLIVNVN

>member
-1 MKPNDM
+1 
-7 IDYFRSIN
+7 
-15 SNIFKKIGEKNTMKY
+15 MKY
-30 PGLLDDDI
+30 PGLLNDDI

-45 AQMYNLLSGMVVADL
+45 AQMYNLLSGTLVADL

-116 DGTSSTAILIGS
+116 DGTSSAAILIGS

-145 IIRGYEMGLDL
+145 IVRGYEIGLDL
-156 ALNSLDEI
+156 VLDSLDEI

-195 QMKIVDMIIEA
+195 QGKIVDMIIEA
-206 SLDVADLKNHHLSI
+206 VLDVADLKNNYFSI
-220 DDIKIEEKIGNVTQI
+220 DDIKIEEKIGNVTEI

-251 MPKCINNAKILL
+251 MPKCINDAKILL
-263 INESL
+263 INEPL
-268 ETMKTRCES
+268 ETMKTRYES
-277 EIEITSPE
+277 EIVITSPK

-292 QENNDLDHLVENI
+292 QENNDLDHLVQNI

-344 WLEKAVGAK
+344 WLEKAVNAK
-353 TCESIEKISPNEL
+353 TCESIEKISPHEL

-397 RANSKRYLDELH
+397 RANSKQYLDELH

-424 SPFVVYGAGSVE
+424 SPFVVCGAGSVE
-436 GLVSQKIKKQSVIID
+436 GLLSQKIKKQSGTID
-451 GKEQV
+451 GKEQIV
-456 VVDKFGDAILQIPL
+456 VEKFADSILEIPL
-470 TLAKNVGMDILD
+470 TLARNVGMDVLD
-482 TKTCLQAKLANSN
+482 TKTCLQAKFANSN

-509 ISDMSSSKIIETVA
+509 ISDMSLSKIIETVA

-533 EATNLILNVN
+533 EATNLILSVD

>member
-1 MKPNDM
+1 
-7 IDYFRSIN
+7 
-15 SNIFKKIGEKNTMKY
+15 MKY
-30 PGLLDDDI
+30 PGLLNDDI

-45 AQMYNLLSGMVVADL
+45 AQMYNLLSGTLVADL

-116 DGTSSTAILIGS
+116 DGTSSAAILIGS
-128 LLGNAKE
+128 LLGNTKE

-145 IIRGYEMGLDL
+145 IVRGYEMGLDIVL
-156 ALNSLDEI
+156 DSLDEI

-177 ELLITCITGK
+177 ELLITCIAGK

-195 QMKIVDMIIEA
+195 QTKIVDMIIEA
-206 SLDVADLKNHHLSI
+206 VLDVADLKNNHFAI
-220 DDIKIEEKIGNVTQI
+220 DDIKIEEKIGNITDI

-251 MPKCINNAKILL
+251 MPKCINDAKILL
-263 INESL
+263 INEPL
-268 ETMKTRCES
+268 ETMKTRYES

-292 QENNDLDHLVENI
+292 QENNDLDHLVQNI

-344 WLEKAVGAK
+344 WLEKAVNAK
-353 TCESIEKISPNEL
+353 TCESIEKISPHEL

-424 SPFVVYGAGSVE
+424 SPFVVCGAGSVE
-436 GLVSQKIKKQSVIID
+436 GLLSQKIKKQSGTID
-451 GKEQV
+451 GKEQIV
-456 VVDKFGDAILQIPL
+456 VEKFADSILEIPL
-470 TLAKNVGMDILD
+470 TLARNVGMDVLD
-482 TKTCLQAKLANSN
+482 TKTCLQAKFANSN
-495 GKIKWYGINSETRN
+495 GKLRWYGINSETRN
-509 ISDMSSSKIIETVA
+509 ISDMSLSKITETVV

-533 EATNLILNVN
+533 EATNLIVNVN

>member
-1 MKPNDM
+1 
-7 IDYFRSIN
+7 
-15 SNIFKKIGEKNTMKY
+15 MKY

-45 AQMYNLLSGMVVADL
+45 AQKYNLLSGMVVADL

-116 DGTSSTAILIGS
+116 DGTSSAAILIGS
-128 LLGNAKE
+128 LLGNVKE

-145 IIRGYEMGLDL
+145 IVRGYEMGLDIVL
-156 ALNSLDEI
+156 DSLDEI

-177 ELLITCITGK
+177 ELLITCIAGK

-195 QMKIVDMIIEA
+195 QTKIVDMIIEA
-206 SLDVADLKNHHLSI
+206 VLDVADLKNNHFAI
-220 DDIKIEEKIGNVTQI
+220 DDIKIEEKIGNITDI

-251 MPKCINNAKILL
+251 MPKCINDAKILL
-263 INESL
+263 INEPL
-268 ETMKTRCES
+268 ETMKTRYES

-292 QENNDLDHLVENI
+292 QENNDLDHLVQNI

-344 WLEKAVGAK
+344 WLEKAVNAK
-353 TCESIEKISPNEL
+353 TCESIEKISPHEL
-366 GFARKI
+366 GFAKKI

-409 RNILNAFHVLQNFIE
+409 RNILNAFHVLQNFIQ
-424 SPFVVYGAGSVE
+424 SPFVVCGAGSVE
-436 GLVSQKIKKQSVIID
+436 GLLSQKMKKQSVTID

-456 VVDKFGDAILQIPL
+456 VVEKFADSILEIPL
-470 TLAKNVGMDILD
+470 TLARNVGMDVLD
-482 TKTCLQAKLANSN
+482 TKTRLQAKFANSN
-495 GKIKWYGINSETRN
+495 GKLRWYGINSETRN
-509 ISDMSSSKIIETVA
+509 ISDMSSSKITETVA

-557 VDGVVHAHHD
+557 IDGVVHAHND

>member
-1 MKPNDM
+1 
-7 IDYFRSIN
+7 
-15 SNIFKKIGEKNTMKY
+15 MKY

-45 AQMYNLLSGMVVADL
+45 AQMYNLLSGTVVADL

-105 EAVNTVDTHVG
+105 DAVNTVDTHVG
-116 DGTSSTAILIGS
+116 DGTSSAAILMGS
-128 LLGNAKE
+128 LLGNAKK
-135 LLNLGIPTAT
+135 LLNLGIPTST
-145 IIRGYEMGLDL
+145 IVRGYEMGLDL
-156 ALNSLDEI
+156 TLDTLDEI

-195 QMKIVDMIIEA
+195 QGKIVDMIIEA
-206 SLDVADLKNHHLSI
+206 VLDVADLKNNHFAI
-220 DDIKIEEKIGNVTQI
+220 DDIKIEDKIGNITEI

-251 MPKCINNAKILL
+251 MPKCINDAKILL
-263 INESL
+263 INEPL
-268 ETMKTRCES
+268 ETMKTRYES

-292 QENNDLDHLVENI
+292 QENNDLDHLVQNI

-316 KGVNDFVQE
+316 KGVSDFVQE

-344 WLEKAVGAK
+344 WLEKAVNAK
-353 TCESIEKISPNEL
+353 TCESIEKISSHEL

-377 GGDPMVFVEGKSP
+377 GGDPMVFVEGKAP

-424 SPFVVYGAGSVE
+424 NPFVVWGAGSVE
-436 GLVSQKIKKQSVIID
+436 GLLSQKIKEQSVTID
-451 GKEQV
+451 GKEQLA
-456 VVDKFGDAILQIPL
+456 VDKFADSILEIPL
-470 TLAKNVGMDILD
+470 TLARNVGMDVLD
-482 TKTCLQAKLANSN
+482 TKTRLQAKFANSN
-495 GKIKWYGINSETRN
+495 GKTKWYGINSETRN
-509 ISDMSSSKIIETVA
+509 ISDMSLSKIIETVA

-533 EATNLILNVN
+533 EATNLILSVN

>member
-1 MKPNDM
+1 
-7 IDYFRSIN
+7 
-15 SNIFKKIGEKNTMKY
+15 MKY

-45 AQMYNLLSGMVVADL
+45 AQKYNLLSGMVVADL

-116 DGTSSTAILIGS
+116 DGTSSAAILIGS
-128 LLGNAKE
+128 LLGNVKE

-145 IIRGYEMGLDL
+145 IVRGYEMGLDMVL
-156 ALNSLDEI
+156 DSLDEI

-177 ELLITCITGK
+177 ELLITCIAGK

-195 QMKIVDMIIEA
+195 QTKIVDMIIEA
-206 SLDVADLKNHHLSI
+206 VLDVADLKNNHFAI
-220 DDIKIEEKIGNVTQI
+220 DDIKIEEKIGNITDI

-251 MPKCINNAKILL
+251 MPKCINDARILL
-263 INESL
+263 INEPL
-268 ETMKTRCES
+268 ETMKTRYES

-292 QENNDLDHLVENI
+292 QEKNDLDHLVQNI

-344 WLEKAVGAK
+344 WLEKAVNAK
-353 TCESIEKISPNEL
+353 TCESIEKISPHEL

-409 RNILNAFHVLQNFIE
+409 RNILNAFHVLRNFIE

-436 GLVSQKIKKQSVIID
+436 GLLSQKMKKQSVTID

-456 VVDKFGDAILQIPL
+456 VVEKFADSILEIPL
-470 TLAKNVGMDILD
+470 TLARNVGMDVLD
-482 TKTCLQAKLANSN
+482 TKTRLQAKFANSN
-495 GKIKWYGINSETRN
+495 GKLRWYGINSETRN
-509 ISDMSSSKIIETVA
+509 ISDMSSSKITETVA

-557 VDGVVHAHHD
+557 IDGVVHAHND
-567 PGKNHNHFE
+567 PGRNHNHFE